1 MGLGLLN
8 KAKNV
13 LGQSSNGSAK
23 FVAGNWDT
31 YSPTTFLTADF
42 ITSNKTITAGNESL
56 VGEHI
61 IPPQTEEGYGFGT
74 PALPYNQGVVYMDLK
89 DSATTPV
96 SVDGVIRLVVS
107 DYRGEETREVFRG
120 NLSTLRQ
127 GASDITKRIKF
138 PFTNKTGKQNDR
150 LRIYFTPKT
159 AGNGTLSSANSILE
173 IAGSLKS
180 SR

>member
-13 LGQSSNGSAK
+13 LGQSESSAR
-23 FVAGNWDT
+23 FVAANWDA

-42 ITSNKTITAGNESL
+42 ISSDKTITAGNESL
-56 VGEHI
+56 IGEHI
-61 IPPQTEEGYGFGT
+61 IPPQTEQGFGYGT
-74 PALPYNQGVVYMDLK
+74 PALPYNQGVIYMDLK
-89 DSATTPV
+89 DSASTPV

-120 NLSTLRQ
+120 NLSTLKQ
-127 GASDITKRIKF
+127 GATDITKRVKF

-159 AGNGTLSSANSILE
+159 VGNGTVSSANSILE